1 MMAPSSLQLGQRS
14 FPLGTRTYV
23 MGILNLTPDSFS
35 GDGISTINRKNLDVI
50 ISHAESMIADGA
62 DILDVGGESTR
73 PGAQAVSAEEE
84 IERVASIIEAIASRL
99 DVAIS
104 IDTYK
109 AKVAKIALNLG
120 ASIVND
126 VWAMEADQEMAEVVK
141 DHQATIVLMHN
152 SSDPSKIFKDSYL
165 GNRYAS
171 GHLGDVIEEMKDKLQ
186 SRIDFALL
194 KGIDKAKI
202 IVDPGFGFGKDLSEN
217 LRVLAKLDKFKSLG
231 FPLLSGP
238 SRKSFIGHSLK
249 LPVSERL
256 EGTLAAVAL
265 SIERG
270 ANIVRVHDVKA
281 AKRVASFVDAVIK
294 NNSE

>member
-1 MMAPSSLQLGQRS
+1 MIMAPSFLQLGKKS
-14 FPLGTRTYV
+14 FPLGIKTYV

-35 GDGISTINRKNLDVI
+35 GDGISTPGENLDSI
-50 ISHAESMIADGA
+50 LYHAEKMISDGA
-62 DILDVGGESTR
+62 DLLDIGGESTR
-73 PGAQAVSAEEE
+73 PGAEVVSADEE
-84 IERVASIIEAIASRL
+84 IERVARTIEAIVSRL
-99 DVAIS
+99 DVVIS

-109 AKVAKIALNLG
+109 AKVAEIALNLG

-126 VWAMEADQEMAEVVK
+126 VWAMEADPQMAAVVK
-141 DHQATIVLMHN
+141 RHQATIVLMHN
-152 SSDPSKIFKDSYL
+152 SSDPSKILKDSYL

-171 GHLGDVIEEMKDKLQ
+171 GHSGNVIEDIKIKLQ
-186 SRIDFALL
+186 SRIDFAIQ
-194 KGIDKAKI
+194 KGIEKEKI
-202 IVDPGFGFGKDLSEN
+202 ILDPGFGFGKDLSQN
-217 LRVLAKLDKFKSLG
+217 LRVLAKLEEFKSLG

-270 ANIVRVHDVKA
+270 ADIVRVHDVKA
-281 AKRVASFVDAVIK
+281 VKRVASFVDAVMQ
-294 NNSE
+294 NNS